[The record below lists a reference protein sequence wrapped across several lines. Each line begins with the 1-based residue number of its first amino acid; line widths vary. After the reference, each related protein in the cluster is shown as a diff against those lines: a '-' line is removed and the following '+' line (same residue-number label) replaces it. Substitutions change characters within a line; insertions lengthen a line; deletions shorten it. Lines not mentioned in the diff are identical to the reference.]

1 MTRVQ
6 EAKQLLEKYG
16 YVVEKVERSFDHSA
30 IDASDYSSK
39 AKNCLNKAWNEVIGL
54 KPSKVTDR
62 SFRDTISLECEFN
75 AHNAPFIEGLKTEDI
90 EKLEKA
96 FADELEFRLP
106 KECKTAYKGMEITSN
121 HIRDGVEFCVKFR
134 A

>member
-1 MTRVQ
+1 MTKTQ
-6 EAKQLLEKYG
+6 KAKRLLENYG
-16 YVVEKVERSFDHSA
+16 YVVEKVERDFDHSA

-39 AKNCLNKAWNEVIGL
+39 AKNCLNKAWDEVVGF
-54 KPSKVTDR
+54 KPSKITDR

-75 AHNAPFIEGLKTEDI
+75 ERNASYVEGLKAEDI
-90 EKLEKA
+90 EELEKA

-121 HIRDGVEFCVKFR
+121 HISDGVEFCVKFR

>member
-16 YVVEKVERSFDHSA
+16 YVVEKVKRDFGRSV

-54 KPSKVTDR
+54 KPSKITDR
-62 SFRDTISLECEFN
+62 SYGDTISLECEFSEQST
-75 AHNAPFIEGLKTEDI
+75 PYIEGLKTE
-90 EKLEKA
+90 ELEKA

-106 KECKTAYKGMEITSN
+106 KECKTAYKGMEITSD
-121 HIRDGVEFCVKFR
+121 HIRDNVEFCVKFR